1 MFCGPFPIRQIY
13 ASGLFHAITDV
24 NVIVPP
30 PSLAEE
36 CDEARNTS
44 LPTAPGL
51 VGQFGRL
58 SRGC

>member
-1 MFCGPFPIRQIY
+1 
-13 ASGLFHAITDV
+13 LFHAITDV

-58 SRGC
+58 SSRGC